1 MKTGQKSSENR
12 FRCPPPPKKSIF
24 SEKRLFGPSQPNLME
39 FCPMCPNC
47 PKKSK
52 KPKKGGN
59 KPHETGFGVFL
70 LKFHQISSDFPKK
83 GGNKP
88 HEKGT
93 FFQRRDYMG
102 FFDPFFELLGP
113 NWTGQTYD
121 WQKVPHKPPPG
132 SPFFG
137 KKVGQEGVFL
147 AFFRKIT
154 RVFPWF
160 FRKKPPY
167 ILGILAFFKNKWGVF

>member
-1 MKTGQKSSENR
+1 
-12 FRCPPPPKKSIF
+12 
-24 SEKRLFGPSQPNLME
+24 
-39 FCPMCPNC
+39 
-47 PKKSK
+47 
-52 KPKKGGN
+52 
-59 KPHETGFGVFL
+59 L

-93 FFQRRDYMG
+93 FLQRRDYMG

-121 WQKVPHKPPPG
+121 WQKVPPKPPPRY
-132 SPFFG
+132 PFFE
-137 KKVGQEGVFL
+137 KKGTWAGVFL

-160 FRKKPPY
+160 FEKKVSQE
-167 ILGILAFFKNKWGVF
+167 GVFLAFFQNK